1 MRFEEL
7 GEGFC
12 LCYSNKLRSNWDCL
26 IIDARV
32 PGLRSSCSGTGRVI
46 VESGASFKFSVVS
59 RKSAVPSKFQVFSRQ
74 LAVPVIDTIEYLKIA
89 YAVAYSASN

>member
-32 PGLRSSCSGTGRVI
+32 PGLRSLCSGTGRVI
-46 VESGASFKFSVVS
+46 VESDDLFCMI
-59 RKSAVPSKFQVFSRQ
+59 R
-74 LAVPVIDTIEYLKIA
+74 
-89 YAVAYSASN
+89 

>member
-1 MRFEEL
+1 MQSGVVSRKFRGLRCKEL

-32 PGLRSSCSGTGRVI
+32 PGLRSLCSGTGTVI
-46 VESGASFKFSVVS
+46 VESGASWKGRVS
-59 RKSAVPSKFQVFSRQ
+59 SFQSAVGCS
-74 LAVPVIDTIEYLKIA
+74 
-89 YAVAYSASN
+89 SN